1 MAVGPADQQSSVLVS
16 DPLGDGHV
24 VDTAHDTVA
33 DEVVTTVVEPYVR
46 QAGIVARHDERLAKA
61 RRVAALPA
69 PLG

>member
-1 MAVGPADQQSSVLVS
+1 MAVGPADQQSSVLVPN
-16 DPLGDGHV
+16 PLGDGHV
-24 VDTAHDTVA
+24 VGTVHDTVA

-61 RRVAALPA
+61 RRVAAFPA